1 MATAAA
7 DRVTEQR
14 RALPDG
20 PGVYIFRDASGKVL
34 YVGKARSLRKRV
46 AGHF

>member
-1 MATAAA
+1 VEVATEAA

-20 PGVYIFRDASGKVL
+20 PGVYIFRDA
-34 YVGKARSLRKRV
+34 
-46 AGHF
+46 